1 LLALIGEFNGANT
14 VARQQESSRE
24 LLLELL
30 LLARPLL
37 E

>member
-1 LLALIGEFNGANT
+1 VLLALIGEFNGANT
-14 VARQQESSRE
+14 VARQQESPR
-24 LLLELL
+24 ELL